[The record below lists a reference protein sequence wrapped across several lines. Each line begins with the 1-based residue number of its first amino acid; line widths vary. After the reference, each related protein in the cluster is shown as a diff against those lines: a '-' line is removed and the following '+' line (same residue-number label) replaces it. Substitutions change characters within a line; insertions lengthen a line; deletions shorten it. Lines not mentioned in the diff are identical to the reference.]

1 MAILTPVVMRAL
13 RQFVCAELGDEAA
26 FCSVDPSSWRV
37 AADEQRQKHLTA
49 RLRECNFQRRK
60 FLPRRESPMG
70 KVQSIVLVRWVADR
84 EIIVCGLL
92 NRMSRAPK
100 IKNVFVLVSWLGDG
114 KAWYLLM
121 VALPLIYGEKGLAT
135 SWNMVTV
142 GVANLVLYKAIKN
155 ITGRPRPDVVS
166 KEICLGT
173 APLDQY
179 SFPSGHTMH
188 AVAFSLIA
196 GAHHTELSLV
206 LIPASSLI
214 ALSRVILG
222 LHYPTDVIA
231 GGVIGGYVASWL
243 LVS

>member
-1 MAILTPVVMRAL
+1 
-13 RQFVCAELGDEAA
+13 
-26 FCSVDPSSWRV
+26 
-37 AADEQRQKHLTA
+37 
-49 RLRECNFQRRK
+49 
-60 FLPRRESPMG
+60 MG

-84 EIIVCGLL
+84 EIVVCGLL
-92 NRMSRAPK
+92 NRISRAPK
-100 IKNVFVLVSWLGDG
+100 IKKFFVLVSWIGDG
-114 KAWYLLM
+114 KAWYSLM

-135 SWNMVTV
+135 SWNMVIV
-142 GVANLVLYKAIKN
+142 GIVNLALYKAVKKL
-155 ITGRPRPDVVS
+155 TGRPRPDVVS

-188 AVAFSLIA
+188 AVAFSMIA
-196 GAHHTELSLV
+196 GAQHTELSLV

-231 GGVIGGYVASWL
+231 GGVIGGYGASWL

>member
-1 MAILTPVVMRAL
+1 
-13 RQFVCAELGDEAA
+13 
-26 FCSVDPSSWRV
+26 
-37 AADEQRQKHLTA
+37 
-49 RLRECNFQRRK
+49 
-60 FLPRRESPMG
+60 MG

-100 IKNVFVLVSWLGDG
+100 IKKFFVFVSWLGDG
-114 KAWYLLM
+114 KAWYSLM

-135 SWNMVTV
+135 SWNMVIV
-142 GVANLVLYKAIKN
+142 GIVNLALYKAVKKL
-155 ITGRPRPDVVS
+155 TGRPRPDVVS

-188 AVAFSLIA
+188 AVAFSMIA

>member
-1 MAILTPVVMRAL
+1 
-13 RQFVCAELGDEAA
+13 
-26 FCSVDPSSWRV
+26 
-37 AADEQRQKHLTA
+37 
-49 RLRECNFQRRK
+49 
-60 FLPRRESPMG
+60 MG

-84 EIIVCGLL
+84 EIVVCGLL

-100 IKNVFVLVSWLGDG
+100 IKKFFVLVSWIGDG

-135 SWNMVTV
+135 SWNMVIV
-142 GVANLVLYKAIKN
+142 GIVNLALYKAVKN
-155 ITGRPRPDVVS
+155 LTGRPRPDVVS

-173 APLDQY
+173 TPLDQY

-188 AVAFSLIA
+188 AVAFSMIV
-196 GAHHTELSLV
+196 GAHHIELSCV
-206 LIPASSLI
+206 LIPVSSLI
-214 ALSRVILG
+214 ALSRVVLG

-243 LVS
+243 LAS

>member
-1 MAILTPVVMRAL
+1 M
-13 RQFVCAELGDEAA
+13 D
-26 FCSVDPSSWRV
+26 
-37 AADEQRQKHLTA
+37 
-49 RLRECNFQRRK
+49 
-60 FLPRRESPMG
+60 

-84 EIIVCGLL
+84 EIVVCGLL

-100 IKNVFVLVSWLGDG
+100 IKKFFVLVSWIGDG

-135 SWNMVTV
+135 SWNMVIV
-142 GVANLVLYKAIKN
+142 GIVNLALYKAVKN
-155 ITGRPRPDVVS
+155 LTGRPRPDVAS

-173 APLDQY
+173 TPLDQY

-188 AVAFSLIA
+188 AVAFSMIA
-196 GAHHTELSLV
+196 GAHHAELSLV

-214 ALSRVILG
+214 ALSRVVLG

-231 GGVIGGYVASWL
+231 GGLIGGYVASWL
-243 LVS
+243 LAS